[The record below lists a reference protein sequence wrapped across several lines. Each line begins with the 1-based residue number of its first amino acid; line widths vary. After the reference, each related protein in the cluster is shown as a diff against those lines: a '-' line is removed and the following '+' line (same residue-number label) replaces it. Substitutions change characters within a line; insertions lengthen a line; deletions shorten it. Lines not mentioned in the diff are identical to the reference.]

1 MGQDLAW
8 IETLYAQVATLP
20 GQNVKVADTVRAPI
34 KTVGSNYFHSDFFF
48 QKLIPWVIVNVVVT
62 WIPAQSVENA
72 VVQLCVR
79 TSLLP
84 PKKILS
90 HLTAL

>member
-20 GQNVKVADTVRAPI
+20 GQNVKVADTLRPPI
-34 KTVGSNYFHSDFFF
+34 KTVGSNLFHSDFFF

-62 WIPAQSVENA
+62 
-72 VVQLCVR
+72 
-79 TSLLP
+79 
-84 PKKILS
+84 
-90 HLTAL
+90 

>member
-34 KTVGSNYFHSDFFF
+34 KTVGSNLLHSDFFS
-48 QKLIPWVIVNVVVT
+48 KTDSMGYCKRCGDLN
-62 WIPAQSVENA
+62 
-72 VVQLCVR
+72 
-79 TSLLP
+79 TSAKCRKCGGPVMCTYVSPP
-84 PKKILS
+84 PKKKNLS
-90 HLTAL
+90 HFTAL